1 VQDVRCGSCEW
12 IDDMFG
18 LVCVCMF
25 ICVGVAAVVQDWCG
39 HQRER
44 HDGGSRDRCVERGD
58 LLACE
63 RHGGSVRLLERD
75 FRGHCARQHGR
86 DDEHVVLAIEQRD
99 GADVESDGEQ
109 REPHRR
115 ADLCDGSDLRDVGHR
130 EVER

>member
-1 VQDVRCGSCEW
+1 MVDCGGDAVAFVLLMVCLCVSVWYVAVQDR
-12 IDDMFG
+12 DRF
-18 LVCVCMF
+18 
-25 ICVGVAAVVQDWCG
+25 QY
-39 HQRER
+39 QR

-75 FRGHCARQHGR
+75 FPGHCARQHGR